1 MQFSEGNLHGLFT
14 VAINVQLNE
23 NNQRH
28 GPLKSSLLLPRCPK
42 RQWRQ
47 DLTGQVQSHN
57 GINSILK
64 HDDELCGKKIH
75 LKKKKLWCV
84 YWYDS
89 PIWGTLFLEES
100 NCQWRNI
107 KNIIIGQVSWG
118 HPGGG
123 REGKVWELSD
133 AYQHDCLLQC
143 AEHHLLS
150 TVVSLWGIN
159 NFCFSD

>member
-23 NNQRH
+23 NNQCH
-28 GPLKSSLLLPRCPK
+28 GPLKSSLFLPRCPK

-75 LKKKKLWCV
+75 LKKKNCGAFT
-84 YWYDS
+84 
-89 PIWGTLFLEES
+89 GTIVLSEALYLL
-100 NCQWRNI
+100 RN
-107 KNIIIGQVSWG
+107 QTVSD
-118 HPGGG
+118 
-123 REGKVWELSD
+123 V
-133 AYQHDCLLQC
+133 
-143 AEHHLLS
+143 
-150 TVVSLWGIN
+150 T
-159 NFCFSD
+159 